1 MIRFSQA
8 DDNKQFISVKCAV
21 AEDVVIPL
29 VYFGTHTRAAN
40 IRYSENEL
48 VVEIP
53 ESGFGFPL
61 RDLRAMVPGATVSTF
76 CVDLDLASQRCYP

>member
-1 MIRFSQA
+1 MVKFELA
-8 DDNKQFISVKCAV
+8 DDNKQFISVKCAA

-40 IRYSENEL
+40 IRYSEHEL

-61 RDLRAMVPGATVSTF
+61 CDLRAMVPGATVSTF
-76 CVDLDLASQRCYP
+76 CVDLNVENQRCNA